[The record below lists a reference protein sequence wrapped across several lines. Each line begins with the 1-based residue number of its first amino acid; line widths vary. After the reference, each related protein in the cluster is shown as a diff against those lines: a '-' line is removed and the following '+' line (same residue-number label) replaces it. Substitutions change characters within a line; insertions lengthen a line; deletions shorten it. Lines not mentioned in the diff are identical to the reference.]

1 MFKVIPILTQD
12 LKGTKDADILEIW
25 FEKPA
30 FTKPTIAKPAF
41 AKKINK
47 PIIYKSESPSKN
59 LQEEAVKLSTYIDL
73 DIETPTRVIKKIKRI
88 NPEIKLIISYHN
100 FKETPYQK
108 DLQKLQKKILKKK
121 PDIIKFATHAKA
133 IVDSFRMLDFLAEI
147 SKKEQKA
154 ICICMGEHGLL
165 TRIAGHMFGNQ
176 MMYFSRTK
184 SKSSKTALGQI
195 TIKEFNEY
203 NHES

>member
-12 LKGTKDADILEIW
+12 LKQTKDADILEVW
-25 FEKPA
+25 FEKPGFKKVTND
-30 FTKPTIAKPAF
+30 FTK
-41 AKKINK
+41 KIKK
-47 PIIYKSESPSKN
+47 PIMYKSQDPVKN
-59 LQEEAVKLSTYIDL
+59 LQEEAVKLSTYIDV
-73 DIETPTRVIKKIKRI
+73 DIETPLRTIKKIKRI

-100 FKETPYQK
+100 FKETPYDK
-108 DLQKLQKKILKKK
+108 NLRKLHKKMLKKK

-154 ICICMGEHGLL
+154 ICLCMGEHGLL
-165 TRIAGHMFGNQ
+165 TRIAGHMFGNH
-176 MMYFSRTK
+176 MMYFSRTAF
-184 SKSSKTALGQI
+184 KSSKTAPGQI